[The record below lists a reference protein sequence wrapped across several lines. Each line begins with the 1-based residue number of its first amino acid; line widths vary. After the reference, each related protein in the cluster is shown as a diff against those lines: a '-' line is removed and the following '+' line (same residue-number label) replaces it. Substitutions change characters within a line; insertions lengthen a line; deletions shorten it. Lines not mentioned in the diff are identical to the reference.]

1 MFTNPSTGLLVPFFL
16 AVIQTNRVIKVK
28 HSTAAGSSG
37 EDLMACCT
45 TDRIID
51 SHGQEMASFIPKSF
65 TNCVLQKY
73 IRTIKVFCIVTLK
86 LKHIFIIMWKKNYFP
101 RSCNCEVKTP
111 CVYIYIYIYTH
122 TFNCK

>member
-1 MFTNPSTGLLVPFFL
+1 
-16 AVIQTNRVIKVK
+16 
-28 HSTAAGSSG
+28 
-37 EDLMACCT
+37 MACCT

-86 LKHIFIIMWKKNYFP
+86 LKHIFI
-101 RSCNCEVKTP
+101 KTNFHYN
-111 CVYIYIYIYTH
+111 VEFFFFS
-122 TFNCK
+122 TFL